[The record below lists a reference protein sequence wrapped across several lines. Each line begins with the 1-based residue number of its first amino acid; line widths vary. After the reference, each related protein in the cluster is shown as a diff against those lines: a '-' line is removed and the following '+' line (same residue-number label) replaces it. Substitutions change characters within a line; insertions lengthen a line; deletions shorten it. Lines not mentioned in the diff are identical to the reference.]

1 VQVARQRGQPVTTP
15 SPLTRPDAARP
26 RQRPYGTRLT
36 SILLV
41 GAVTDCRWTD
51 ALEPVLDELVATAQ
65 GHVDLAF
72 WKTVEIED
80 WASERGWG
88 HKQRIKNLAR
98 LIKSESNSHSF
109 VGWLGHRELGESTSS
124 L

>member
-1 VQVARQRGQPVTTP
+1 
-15 SPLTRPDAARP
+15 
-26 RQRPYGTRLT
+26 
-36 SILLV
+36 LLV

-72 WKTVEIED
+72 WKTVEIIED
-80 WASERGWG
+80 WALRERLG